1 MQPLGIPMSFGGPHC
16 GYFAVN
22 KKFMRKIPGRI
33 VGQTHDEQGQTWI
46 CINLAST

>member
-1 MQPLGIPMSFGGPHC
+1 MSFGGPHC

-33 VGQTHDEQGQTWI
+33 VGQTHDENGKRGFVSNTT
-46 CINLAST
+46 ST